1 MKLTAILGS
10 PRQGSNTD
18 VLLEKALETARD
30 RFVSIEK
37 IVLNNLNIRP
47 CQECGRCL
55 KTGTCQI
62 FDDMAVIYEALDKA
76 DIVIIASPIFFGNVS
91 AQAKTMIDRMQCFW
105 ARKYILK
112 KTKAKKN
119 RRGAFI
125 SCGGLKTKE
134 YFKCAKKVIDIFF
147 KVQDIEYREELFAG
161 GIDEAGDILKHKDI
175 LQKAF
180 KMGKRLVSRIKN

>member
-10 PRQGSNTD
+10 PREGGNTD
-18 VLLEKALETARD
+18 ILLEKALETARD
-30 RFVSIEK
+30 RFVPIEK

-55 KTGTCQI
+55 NTGTCQI
-62 FDDMAVIYEALDKA
+62 FDDMAFLYEALDKA
-76 DIVIIASPIFFGNVS
+76 DIVIVASPIFFGNVS
-91 AQAKTMIDRMQCFW
+91 AQTKAMIDRMQCFW

-112 KTKAKKN
+112 KTKDKKN

-125 SCGGLKTKE
+125 SCGGLKTEE
-134 YFKCAKKVIDIFF
+134 YFKCAKRVVDIFF

-161 GIDEAGDILKHKDI
+161 GIDKAGDILKHKDI
-175 LQKAF
+175 LERARQ
-180 KMGKRLVSRIKN
+180 MGERLVGSSKS

>member
-10 PRQGSNTD
+10 PRQGGNTD
-18 VLLEKALETARD
+18 RLLEKALETARD

-47 CQECGRCL
+47 CQECGSCL

-62 FDDMAVIYEALDKA
+62 VDDMAIIYESLDKA

-91 AQAKTMIDRMQCFW
+91 AQTKTMIDRMQCFW

-112 KTKAKKN
+112 KTNAKKN
-119 RRGAFI
+119 RIGAFI
-125 SCGGLKTKE
+125 SCGALKTEK
-134 YFKCAKKVIDIFF
+134 YFKCARGVIDIFF
-147 KVQDIEYREELFAG
+147 KVQDIEYREELFAA
-161 GIDEAGDILKHKDI
+161 GIDKADDILAHKDI
-175 LQKAF
+175 LEKACQ
-180 KMGKRLVSRIKN
+180 MGERLVSSGKS

>member
-10 PRQGSNTD
+10 PRQGGNTD
-18 VLLEKALETARD
+18 VLLEKALVTARD
-30 RFVSIEK
+30 RLVSIEK
-37 IVLNNLNIRP
+37 IVLNNLDIRP
-47 CQECGRCL
+47 CQECGSCL

-62 FDDMAVIYEALDKA
+62 GDDMAIIYEALDKA

-91 AQAKTMIDRMQCFW
+91 AQTKTMIDRMQCFW

-119 RRGAFI
+119 RLGAFI
-125 SCGGLKTKE
+125 SCGALKTEE
-134 YFKCAKKVIDIFF
+134 YFKCARVVIDIFF

-161 GIDEAGDILKHKDI
+161 GIDNSGDILKHKDI
-175 LQKAF
+175 LQKAREL
-180 KMGKRLVSRIKN
+180 GERLIGA

>member
-1 MKLTAILGS
+1 MKLTAISGS
-10 PRQGSNTD
+10 PRQGGNSD
-18 VLLEKALETARD
+18 ILLEKALETARAGL
-30 RFVSIEK
+30 VSIEK
-37 IVLNNLNIRP
+37 IVLSNLNIRP

-62 FDDMAVIYEALDKA
+62 FDDMAIIYEALDKA

-91 AQAKTMIDRMQCFW
+91 AQTKTMIDRMQCFW

-112 KTKAKKN
+112 KTGARKN

-125 SCGGLKTKE
+125 SCGGLKTEE

-161 GIDEAGDILKHKDI
+161 GIDNSRDILKHKDI
-175 LQKAF
+175 LQKAREL
-180 KMGKRLVSRIKN
+180 GERLISA